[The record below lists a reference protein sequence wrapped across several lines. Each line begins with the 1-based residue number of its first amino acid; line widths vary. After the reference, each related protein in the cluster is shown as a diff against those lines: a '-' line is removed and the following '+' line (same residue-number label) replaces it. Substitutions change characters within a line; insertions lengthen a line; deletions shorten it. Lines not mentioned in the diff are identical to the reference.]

1 MFYSLTGKVI
11 HTDEQSVAI
20 SCGGVGFKC
29 STTQN
34 TLEKIRGSQGGE
46 VTVFTYLNVRED
58 ALDLFGF
65 YTEQELDAFK
75 LLISVSGVGPKAA
88 LAILSQLTPD
98 NFAVAV
104 SSGDTKAI
112 TAANG
117 VGPKLAQRVI
127 MELKDK
133 IAGVS
138 FISAE
143 SSSVSS
149 AVNAVNSL
157 SNTAEAIAALTALGY
172 SQTEASVAVSKLS
185 PELSVEELIKVALK
199 NMTLR
204 F

>member
-1 MFYSLTGKVI
+1 MFYSLTGKII

-20 SCGGVGFKC
+20 SCGGVGFRC
-29 STTQN
+29 ATTQN
-34 TLEKIRGSQGGE
+34 TLDMLRKNNNDE

-65 YTEQELDAFK
+65 YTQQELDAFK
-75 LLISVSGVGPKAA
+75 LLISISGVGPKAA

-98 NFAVAV
+98 SFAVAV
-104 SSGDTKAI
+104 SSGDAKAI
-112 TAANG
+112 IAANG
-117 VGPKLAQRVI
+117 VGPKLAQRII

-133 IAGVS
+133 ISNVS
-138 FISAE
+138 FISEE
-143 SSSVSS
+143 SSVVLSAVSS
-149 AVNAVNSL
+149 VNKTS
-157 SNTAEAIAALTALGY
+157 STAEAIAALTALGY

-185 PELSVEELIKVALK
+185 AELSVEELIKGALK

>member
-34 TLEKIRGSQGGE
+34 TLEKIRGSQSGE

-138 FISAE
+138 FISVE

-149 AVNAVNSL
+149 AVNAVNSI

-185 PELSVEELIKVALK
+185 PELSVEELIKGALK